1 MLYLQAAKLKKYTLA
16 QAQIGIMY
24 LKGYGVEKNNEKAME
39 CFQQSINE
47 MNSENCYR
55 QGMVLYNE
63 YRYDASLL
71 YMKKA
76 SESGYGLAQSQLG
89 AMLLE
94 GKGIQK
100 NQAEALEW
108 IEKSITSMTPDDCY
122 SDGMAFYRGTTVVK
136 DYALSFRFMKMA
148 AEKDHVLAQAH
159 LTLVYCQ
166 GSGVEKNKNEAKK
179 WIEKSIKY
187 LNPEKCYEQGM
198 KFYHGAEVDQEYEFT
213 LLYIQKAAEN
223 YHGPSQAQLALMYLE
238 GSGVE
243 KSHDTAIHWIQESMK
258 ELKLED
264 YYHQGMLF
272 YHKIGFENNCD
283 IALRYLKRAS
293 KANAY
298 AQAQL
303 GYMFLNGIGVKQ
315 SNEEADRWHVIVE
328 NNYSGDSRYYR
339 STIYHYDQGGMQ
351 DFSKAFKFYQEELE
365 VINLYD
371 KLPSNSDA
379 LRGIGLLYE
388 YGDGAT
394 QDFKKALKYY
404 GRSAS
409 HDNMAAYYNIG
420 LLNYYEKGVD
430 QNYKE
435 ALIRFTKVA
444 SSISDPKELHVFIEE
459 NSDGTKDVSGPS
471 KRTYSL

>member
-1 MLYLQAAKLKKYTLA
+1 
-16 QAQIGIMY
+16 
-24 LKGYGVEKNNEKAME
+24 
-39 CFQQSINE
+39 
-47 MNSENCYR
+47 
-55 QGMVLYNE
+55 MVLYNE

-71 YMKKA
+71 YMTKA

-108 IEKSITSMTPDDCY
+108 IEKSMTSMTPNDCY
-122 SDGMAFYRGTTVVK
+122 NKGMIFYRGTTVVK
-136 DYALSFRFMKMA
+136 DYALSFRFMERA
-148 AEKDHVLAQAH
+148 AENDHVLAQAH
-159 LTLVYCQ
+159 LALVYYQ
-166 GSGVEKNKNEAKK
+166 GSGVEKSKSEAKK
-179 WIEKSIKY
+179 WIKKSIKY
-187 LNPEKCYEQGM
+187 LNPEKCHEQGI
-198 KFYHGAEVDQEYEFT
+198 KFYRGTEVDQEYEFT
-213 LLYIQKAAEN
+213 LLCIQKAAEN

-258 ELKLED
+258 ELKLAD
-264 YYHQGMLF
+264 CYRQGMLF
-272 YHKIGFENNCD
+272 YHKIGFENNYD

-303 GYMFLNGIGVKQ
+303 GYMYLNGIGVKQ
-315 SNEEADRWHVIVE
+315 SNEEADRWHNLVD

-351 DFSKAFKFYQEELE
+351 DFSKAFKLYQGELE
-365 VINLYD
+365 AFDFND
-371 KLPSNSDA
+371 KSGT

-388 YGDGAT
+388 YGDGVT
-394 QDFKKALKYY
+394 QDFQKALKYY

-409 HDNMAAYYNIG
+409 RENIAAYYNIG
-420 LLNYYEKGVD
+420 LLYYYGKGVD

-435 ALIRFTKVA
+435 ALIWFAKVVN
-444 SSISDPKELHVFIEE
+444 SNPDPNKLHVFIEE
-459 NSDGTKDVSGPS
+459 NGYDAEDLTGPS
-471 KRTYSL
+471 KRTYSLQPESRICGEAYYYIGMMYKNCYFVDQDEERAQNYFKMAHIYGVERSKNLLK